1 MADDL
6 EERLRSH
13 ADAFD
18 GLLSLIPAKYYY
30 GEDNS
35 DQWQRKKQT
44 KEQARNAKRAK
55 LDPDS
60 QKTAKDVMDE
70 QARKR
75 KRDGDEEND
84 GNNSDGSASD
94 SDSVFREG
102 HELPREGL
110 NRGQKKQKRDEEDK
124 TESDK
129 QLDQKRNER
138 AERKAAKKE
147 ARKKKLAEK
156 LEKKKLAE
164 QQKKAK
170 EAKTQPEKQP
180 KKDVKKDAK
189 APAPAAEKEV
199 EKDTEM
205 KDVDMEDAGDEEIEK
220 IEGFSINEETDA
232 TPATEKPTTETKPQE
247 TQSQPPKPKQSQEE
261 LKQRLQ
267 KRLEEL
273 RAARHA
279 DGLNG
284 KPARNRQELIEA
296 RRQREEARRAHKKE
310 LRQKAKEEEQ
320 RKNDEAI
327 SRRFSP
333 RGGSLLAS
341 PGSPADS
348 ITSISNNF
356 SFGRV
361 MFADG
366 QQAADPTLTS
376 LREEKKKRGP
386 QDAKTALLAAE
397 AKKQRL
403 AAMDPEKRKE
413 IEEKDRWLAAKKR
426 AHGEKVKDDVSLL
439 KKTVHRHESLKK
451 KSEKEWKERMEGIA
465 KGKEMK
471 QKKREENLK
480 KRKEE
485 KGNKGKKKAGKGRA
499 GFEGKGGKR

>member
-18 GLLSLIPAKYYY
+18 GLLSLIPAKFYY
-30 GEDNS
+30 GEDTT

-70 QARKR
+70 KARKR
-75 KRDGDEEND
+75 KRDGEGENGD
-84 GNNSDGSASD
+84 SDGSASD
-94 SDSVFREG
+94 SDGELNPG
-102 HELPREGL
+102 HEMPREGL
-110 NRGQKKQKRDEEDK
+110 NRGQKKQKRDEAGK
-124 TESDK
+124 TEEDK
-129 QLDQKRNER
+129 QLDEKKAAR

-164 QQKKAK
+164 QQKKHK
-170 EAKTQPEKQP
+170 ETTAQPEKQP
-180 KKDVKKDAK
+180 KKDTTKN
-189 APAPAAEKEV
+189 EKEILKSETPATETQDV
-199 EKDTEM
+199 E
-205 KDVDMEDAGDEEIEK
+205 MEDTGDVEIEK
-220 IEGFSINEETDA
+220 IEGFSMKEETDA
-232 TPATEKPTTETKPQE
+232 TSAPDKSASNAKPQQQQQE
-247 TQSQPPKPKQSQEE
+247 NRTQPPKSKQSQEE

-366 QQAADPTLTS
+366 QTADPTLTA

-403 AAMDPEKRKE
+403 AALDPEKRKE
-413 IEEKDRWLAAKKR
+413 IEEKDRWLNAKKR

-439 KKTVHRHESLKK
+439 KKTVHRHEILKK

-471 QKKREENLK
+471 QQKREENLK
-480 KRKEE
+480 KRREE
-485 KGNKGKKKAGKGRA
+485 KGHKGKKAGKAGKGRA